1 MTEPMKGLKAIL
13 AIRGMKLVDLSVK
26 INVGYST
33 LASYTGGFRQAPD
46 YVIAAICIEL
56 GISPQELYNVPELKS
71 DGEE

>member
-33 LASYTGGFRQAPD
+33 LASYTGGFRQAPE
-46 YVIAAICIEL
+46 YVIASICNEL
-56 GISPQELYNVPELKS
+56 GITEQDLYKVPELKS

>member
-46 YVIAAICIEL
+46 HVIAAICIEL
-56 GISPQELYNVPELKS
+56 GVTEQELYKIPELKS